1 MTTVCFANDFS
12 YNDGEASIDVSE
24 NEWYIFNKEYQTKN
38 GLKDLGFEQDD
49 LDSLLDDGYTFMFLY
64 HKTENINCV
73 IQTIQGAHPRDYS
86 HYSDNEIIEN
96 IMDVSSQ
103 YLEGETILDKKIV
116 ENEGYKY
123 FVLVTKPESGNN
135 TKIRYTT
142 AVKGTEYTFTFTKFN
157 SSEFTEADQALL
169 EREAVFKLSF
179 SNPPITAEE
188 YQSSGII
195 GIAMFCIIIL
205 LSILSIVWIIK
216 LRKKGL
222 VVNIELPQTAAIIIL
237 GFLQFITYCGE
248 FETMNSINTPIA
260 NSGLYIVLYYLCG
273 VLIGVLFYISTI
285 LFPSVL
291 IRKRKGSAVNGAE
304 IIAIIF
310 MTLSTFVSLF
320 MFAKLEGAF
329 SFGIPII
336 CAILGTKIMNGNN
349 VPIVNNETGDKISA
363 NSNIKSKGNKNPVF
377 NKSIDSNGSKK
388 DNSIKGFADIYAEMH
403 KTLYDDTSFLS
414 DSDYG
419 IVPSKPIMTAK

>member
-1 MTTVCFANDFS
+1 
-12 YNDGEASIDVSE
+12 
-24 NEWYIFNKEYQTKN
+24 
-38 GLKDLGFEQDD
+38 
-49 LDSLLDDGYTFMFLY
+49 
-64 HKTENINCV
+64 
-73 IQTIQGAHPRDYS
+73 
-86 HYSDNEIIEN
+86 
-96 IMDVSSQ
+96 
-103 YLEGETILDKKIV
+103 
-116 ENEGYKY
+116 
-123 FVLVTKPESGNN
+123 
-135 TKIRYTT
+135 
-142 AVKGTEYTFTFTKFN
+142 
-157 SSEFTEADQALL
+157 
-169 EREAVFKLSF
+169 
-179 SNPPITAEE
+179 
-188 YQSSGII
+188 
-195 GIAMFCIIIL
+195 
-205 LSILSIVWIIK
+205 
-216 LRKKGL
+216 
-222 VVNIELPQTAAIIIL
+222 
-237 GFLQFITYCGE
+237 
-248 FETMNSINTPIA
+248 MNSINTPIA

-291 IRKRKGSAVNGAE
+291 IRKRKGSAVNGAA

-419 IVPSKPIMTAK
+419 IVPSKPIMTANIIQSERNLNVINSKTGIDFKWNRIGSLYAPNIDQPIDWYRGSYNKLQVNVYICAYGKDSHFVVPKDIALKCESFLTEPQNNQNSISNKEIEDDSKSAEATTDTMMPLTENSDMERALSQTISGVENSTISGDSTSIVTSHELENLNEKPTKHNTDITNTEIQKDDNVNSLPENIPDPHLIKNVVDEESIEEQLKAAKGLYEKGLISDSEYTKIKGRIINI